1 VNWSP
6 NPSFTADAPKAA
18 RRLTQV
24 SLGDYGPHRELTIGD
39 ETKALA
45 CWVDDD
51 LLVTPRS
58 RQLLGRAAGAN
69 EPYFTL
75 KIFEAYAL
83 LSAAPAILTLW
94 LVWAVAAVLL
104 WRARRLSGAIF
115 FSFVLSIYFVFG
127 VVDRWL
133 GYLPDLER
141 QRRPRQITP
150 FR

>member
-1 VNWSP
+1 MMISWS
-6 NPSFTADAPKAA
+6 
-18 RRLTQV
+18 
-24 SLGDYGPHRELTIGD
+24 
-39 ETKALA
+39 
-45 CWVDDD
+45 
-51 LLVTPRS
+51 LLVVAS
-58 RQLLGRAAGAN
+58 FLVVLAGAN

-141 QRRPRQITP
+141 AAAATTDHSVQVEP
-150 FR
+150 